1 MQSPPAGRPSH
12 EQTDGERVTTHGMH
26 TLIIDDEEFVR
37 LIVDRAL
44 REEGCEVQSVGGGQQ
59 GLDLLRTSS
68 FDCVITDLRMPGI
81 DGRAVLRWVKEHQ
94 PDVDVIVLTGHGDV
108 KDAVAA
114 IKDGAWDFLIKDTPF
129 DGAAVK
135 ATLAK
140 LRTVRGLRRENM
152 AARLG
157 GYRQDAVIDGV
168 SQAWRTLKAQIVQ
181 VAPSRAPVLI
191 QGETGS
197 GKEVV
202 ARLLHTQSRR
212 ADGPCI
218 AVNCGAVSR
227 ELLESE
233 LFGYEKGAFTGAAT
247 AKAGLIAAA
256 DGGSLFLDEVGEMPG
271 AMQVSLLRF
280 LDRSEYRPVGSTRT
294 LRADVRIICA
304 TNRDLQELILQG
316 RFRDDLLYRI
326 NTVTLLVP
334 PLRERQDDLPSLI
347 GHILNNLRMPGATTR
362 PLTPDALRHLA
373 AYRWPGNVRELRN
386 VIERIVLMSPNR
398 GPITQEE
405 VLQVLP
411 QSSSAA
417 SSEDQLQ
424 LPLDE
429 IERLHIE
436 RVLKASGGNK
446 TKAAQVL
453 HIDYKTLLSKLKK
466 YEPGS

>member
-1 MQSPPAGRPSH
+1 MLDHPPCPIQAKHDPMTTQSMR
-12 EQTDGERVTTHGMH
+12 

-37 LIVDRAL
+37 LVVEQAL
-44 REEGCEVQSVGGGQQ
+44 REEGCEVQSAGSGQQ
-59 GLDLLRTSS
+59 GLERLRTAS
-68 FDCVITDLRMPGI
+68 FDCVITDLRMPGL
-81 DGRAVLRWVKEHQ
+81 DGRAILRWVQEHQ

-135 ATLAK
+135 AALAK
-140 LRTVRGLRRENM
+140 LRTMRELRRENL
-152 AARLG
+152 AARHG
-157 GYRQDAVIDGV
+157 GYRQDTIVDGT
-168 SQAWRTLKAQIVQ
+168 SQAWRALITQIAQ
-181 VAPSRAPVLI
+181 VAPSQAAVLI

-202 ARLLHTQSRR
+202 ARLLHAQSRR

-233 LFGYEKGAFTGAAT
+233 LFGYEKGAFTGATT
-247 AKAGLIAAA
+247 AKPGLIAAA

-271 AMQVSLLRF
+271 PMQVSLLRF
-280 LDRSEYRPVGSTRT
+280 LDRNEYRPVGSTRT

-304 TNRDLQELILQG
+304 TNRDLQELVLQG

-334 PLRERQDDLPSLI
+334 PLRERQDDLPALA
-347 GHILNNLRMPGATTR
+347 GHILRSLRMPNATART
-362 PLTPDALRHLA
+362 LTPEALQYLTT
-373 AYRWPGNVRELRN
+373 YRWPGNVRELRN
-386 VIERIVLMSPNR
+386 VIERIVLMSPNT
-398 GPITQEE
+398 GPISCEE

-411 QSSSAA
+411 QSSSATHPD
-417 SSEDQLQ
+417 DQTQ
-424 LPLDE
+424 LSLEE
-429 IERLHIE
+429 IERRHIE
-436 RVLKASGGNK
+436 RILQANDGNK
-446 TKAAQVL
+446 TKAAHIL
-453 HIDYKTLLSKLKK
+453 RIDYKTLLTKLKK
-466 YEPGS
+466 YELGG